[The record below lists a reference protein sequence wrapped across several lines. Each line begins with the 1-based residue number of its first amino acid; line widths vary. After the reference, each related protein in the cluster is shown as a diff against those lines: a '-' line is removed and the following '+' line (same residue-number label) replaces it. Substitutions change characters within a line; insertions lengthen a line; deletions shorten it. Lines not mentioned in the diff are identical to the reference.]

1 VSSSPP
7 ADRPPGPVGSRLAR
21 VDAAGKL
28 TGRTRY
34 LADLRFPGLLHAK
47 MVLSE
52 HAHARLLG
60 LDVEAARRAPGVR
73 AVLTAAEVP
82 GENRVGVILDDQ
94 PLLPTNRLRYRGE
107 CLAVVAAESE
117 AAAAAAA
124 RLVHVEVEPLPTV
137 LGFDDL
143 EPAPEVPI
151 HESGPIAVHHRVAK
165 GNTASGFAEAVA
177 IVECEF
183 ATGAQEH
190 YYLEPLACVAVPE
203 ERGGLTVYGSL
214 QCPFYVQKAV
224 ARACGLPLA
233 KVRVIQTPT
242 GGAFG
247 GKEDVPSELCARAA
261 VLARRTGSPVRLLLE
276 RREDI
281 LYSSKRHPY
290 RIRVRLGADAEGR
303 FTAIEVFQDALA
315 GAYATLS
322 PPVLYR
328 SAMQGAGPY
337 RIPNVRVEARAWYSN
352 TAPSGAFRGFGSP
365 QACVAHEG
373 AVDRLA
379 AELGLDPVEIRRRN
393 LLAPGDE
400 TATGHRLDASV
411 GALETLEQ
419 AAQAFRIEF
428 GEEAL
433 GPGGPPNAADLALAP
448 ELREDPARW
457 RVGGGLATMIYG
469 NCLGH
474 AGWHMDGAGAYLQ
487 LHADGSASVAVGL
500 TEIGQGAETVIT
512 QFAAEALGLDPAAV
526 TLVPV
531 DTALVPDSGPTVA
544 SRNVVMSGRAILD
557 AARQIKERL
566 APLAAELLG
575 CAPEAVLF
583 AGGEARAPVCDQGM
597 QTHISL
603 AELAQKAFRRNL
615 NLAAEG
621 WWHVPP
627 LAFDP
632 QAGHGEAYFAYSF
645 ATQVARVAVDRL
657 SGHARVLKVIA
668 AHDVGRAVNPAGVEG
683 QVEGGVAQGMGWA
696 LGERLV
702 LAPDG
707 GIASANLSTYGVPC
721 ALEAPAVETLIVEA
735 PHPEGP
741 LGAKSLGEPAIIPTA
756 AALLAALRA
765 ATGAPVTR
773 LPVDP
778 ADLLP
783 FLEAPHA

>member
-1 VSSSPP
+1 MSSPP
-7 ADRPPGPVGSRLAR
+7 STDRPPGPVGARLPR

-28 TGRTRY
+28 AGRTRY
-34 LADLRFPGLLHAK
+34 LSDLRFPGLLHAK
-47 MVLSE
+47 MLLSDLP
-52 HAHARLLG
+52 HARLIA
-60 LDVEAARRAPGVR
+60 LDTEAARRAPGVR
-73 AVLTAAEVP
+73 AVLTAAELP
-82 GENRVGVILDDQ
+82 GENRIGVILDDQ
-94 PLLPTNRLRYRGE
+94 PLLATDRIRYRGE
-107 CLAVVAAESE
+107 CLAVIAAERE
-117 AAAAAAA
+117 AEAAAAA
-124 RLVHVEVEPLPTV
+124 RLVRVEAEPLAA
-137 LGFDDL
+137 LLDFADL
-143 EPAPEVPI
+143 EAAPGVPI
-151 HESGPIAVHHRVAK
+151 HESGPIAVHHRVGK
-165 GNTASGFAEAVA
+165 GNTASGFSEAAA

-203 ERGGLTVYGSL
+203 ERGGLTVHGSL

-224 ARACGLPLA
+224 ARACGLSLA

-261 VLARRTGSPVRLLLE
+261 ALALITGRPVRLLLE

-281 LYSSKRHPY
+281 AYSSKRHPY
-290 RIRVRLGADAEGR
+290 RIRIRLGATAEGR

-328 SAMQGAGPY
+328 SAMQAAGPY
-337 RIPNVRVEARAWYSN
+337 RIPNVHVEARAWYSN

-379 AELGLDPVEIRRRN
+379 AQLGLDPVAIRRLN
-393 LLAPGDE
+393 LLEAGDE
-400 TATGHRLDASV
+400 TATGHRLDSSV
-411 GALETLEQ
+411 GAIETLEL
-419 AAQAFRIEF
+419 AAAACRIEF
-428 GEEAL
+428 GANAF
-433 GPGGPPNAADLALAP
+433 GPGGPPTAVDLRYDPALA
-448 ELREDPARW
+448 EDPERW
-457 RVGGGLATMIYG
+457 RVGTGLATMIYG
-469 NCLGH
+469 NCLGK

-487 LHADGSASVAVGL
+487 LHADGSASLAVGL
-500 TEIGQGAETVIT
+500 TEIGQGAETVVT
-512 QFAAEALGLDPAAV
+512 QFAAEALGLAPAAV
-526 TLVPV
+526 NLVPV

-566 APLAAELLG
+566 APLAGNLLG
-575 CAPEAVLF
+575 CEPAAVIF
-583 AGGEARAPVCDQGM
+583 AGGEARAPVCAQGM
-597 QTHISL
+597 QTHISMQEL
-603 AELAQKAFRRNL
+603 AEKAYRRNL

-627 LAFDP
+627 LDFDP
-632 QAGHGEAYFAYSF
+632 QRGHGEAYFAYSF

-668 AHDVGRAVNPAGVEG
+668 AHDVGRAVNPAGIEG

-696 LGERLV
+696 LGERVV

-707 GIASANLSTYGVPC
+707 RILSENLSTYGVPYS
-721 ALEAPAVETLIVEA
+721 LEAPAVETLIVEA

-756 AALLAALRA
+756 AAILAALRA
-765 ATGAPVTR
+765 ATGAPVER
-773 LPVDP
+773 LPVLP

-783 FLEAPHA
+783 YLEAPHA